1 MRKMRAWGIQ
11 PTIKI
16 RDRIRELRRV
26 RAVDLL
32 PNPRNYRRHPKEQTA
47 ALKGLLSEIGYAD
60 ALLARELPDSKLML
74 IDGHLRAETTPDAMV
89 PVLILDV
96 NEAEADKLLL
106 TLDPLASMAET
117 DAKQMRALLATV
129 TTDSDGVAALL
140 ERLAD
145 EDAWQGPA
153 ELQDP
158 PAQIDKA
165 AELQAKYGTALGQV
179 WAIGAHRIVCG
190 NSTDQAHVGRLWVD
204 GGPKFRMIWTD
215 PPYGVDYA
223 GKNAYLNR
231 SDRGNRIQKAI
242 ANDALEPAE
251 LRELF
256 EGALRT
262 ATTFAERGASC
273 YASVPSGPL
282 MPYFIAGFSASGF
295 SFKHTLVWVKN
306 HFVIGMADYHH
317 RFEPILYGWIENGP
331 HYFVDD
337 RTRDNVFEV
346 DKPHVSDLHSI
357 MKPVELIARMVAN
370 SSRPGELVFDPFA
383 GSGSTILAAHQL
395 GRIGY
400 GVEISPEYCA
410 VALERL
416 AALGLEPKLV
426 VRTNERV
433 GNRCE
438 SEAVRTRT

>member
-32 PNPRNYRRHPKEQTA
+32 PNPRNYRHHPKEQTV

-60 ALLARELPDSKLML
+60 ALLARELSDGKLML

-106 TLDPLASMAET
+106 TLDPLAAMAET
-117 DAKQMRALLATV
+117 DAERMQALLATV
-129 TTDSDGVAALL
+129 TTDSKGVAALL
-140 ERLAD
+140 ERLAG

-165 AELQAKYGTALGQV
+165 AELQAKYGTARGQV

-190 NSTDQAHVGRLWVD
+190 NSTDEAHVGRLWAD

-231 SDRGNRIQKAI
+231 TDRGNRIQKPI
-242 ANDALEPAE
+242 ENDHLTAGETGVMFKRGLEVARP
-251 LRELF
+251 
-256 EGALRT
+256 
-262 ATTFAERGASC
+262 FAEPGAAC
-273 YASVPSGPL
+273 YATVPAGPL
-282 MPYFIAGFSASGF
+282 LVDSFGFGWWAVPGS
-295 SFKHTLVWVKN
+295 N
-306 HFVIGMADYHH
+306 RRPAD
-317 RFEPILYGWIENGP
+317 
-331 HYFVDD
+331 
-337 RTRDNVFEV
+337 
-346 DKPHVSDLHSI
+346 
-357 MKPVELIARMVAN
+357 
-370 SSRPGELVFDPFA
+370 
-383 GSGSTILAAHQL
+383 
-395 GRIGY
+395 
-400 GVEISPEYCA
+400 
-410 VALERL
+410 
-416 AALGLEPKLV
+416 
-426 VRTNERV
+426 
-433 GNRCE
+433 
-438 SEAVRTRT
+438 